1 MLESTNHSCEEIK
14 IDLDPSEKI
23 KKKAQRKYQL
33 NAIQI
38 PRLRLLGFCGICF
51 FVLIHNLFINKSISW
66 FLFSSFTSILIGY
79 ALLSWL
85 ILYFLY
91 DKLKSI
97 NLGLIFLTVDIFIFI
112 LAIYS
117 TGGDKSWLFFL
128 LMFRVAD
135 QANTNFKKTLLFS
148 HISVSSYLL
157 LILYLCLFENRS
169 VAWPIE
175 ISKTLFIYLGNF
187 YISLTAK
194 TSEKLRNRTSA
205 SIRTARKEIIRR
217 KKIQKAL
224 VQSEARYRQLVNHAP
239 AGIYEIDTQN
249 GKIISVN
256 NVMCHY
262 TGYTK
267 EEFLKLGPY
276 DLLTDSSKR
285 LFMERQSRK
294 NGEDEVSEVVEY
306 EFRGKNGNVFWAMLN
321 LKLFYEGADPVSAT
335 VVVHDITARKQAE
348 LNLQKS
354 EAKFRDI
361 IENMEEGYIENDLAG
376 NITYINKSACKY
388 MGHSR
393 QEVVGMNLKDFIPA
407 ATFNKL
413 IMRIKKVYKTGKPE
427 WIESYENMRKDGSIL
442 LVESSIGLLRDESG
456 KPVGFR
462 SITRDVTERMRA
474 AQEKQELEERLSRSE
489 KMESLGIL
497 AGGVAHDLNNV
508 LSGIVSYPDLLL
520 MDIPQDSSIREP
532 ILTIKESGKKA
543 ATIVQDLLTLARR
556 GVTTTEILNLNEIVS
571 DYMKS
576 PENEKILSYHPNIKI
591 ETNLL
596 AELPNLRGSSVHIK
610 KTIMNLV
617 SNAVEAQPQGG
628 KIIVSTKNQ
637 YIDTPIEGYDR
648 VNEGEYL
655 ILAIKDYG
663 TGISPDDL
671 KRIFEPF
678 YTKKVMGRS
687 GTGLGMAVVWGT
699 VQDHKGYINVKSNE
713 GKGTVFELYFPLTRE
728 AVDQQKTRISIE
740 YIRGN
745 KESVLIVDDIKTQRK
760 IATNMLNKL
769 NYAVNSVSNGED
781 AVQYIKRKS
790 PDLVVLDMIMDPGID
805 GFDTYKKI
813 IKYRPEQKAIIVSGF
828 AETDRVKKT
837 QGLGAGEYIKK
848 PYTIEKIG
856 LAIKQ
861 ELSGQNLAA

>member
-1 MLESTNHSCEEIK
+1 MESAKHCCEEIK
-14 IDLDPSEKI
+14 IDLDPTEKR
-23 KKKAQRKYQL
+23 KKKEQRKYQL

-38 PRLRLLGFCGICF
+38 PRLRLLGFSGICF
-51 FVLIHNLFINKSISW
+51 FVLIHNVFISKSISW
-66 FLFSSFTSILIGY
+66 LLFSSFTAILIGY

-85 ILYFLY
+85 ILYFLF
-91 DKLKSI
+91 DRLKSI

-112 LAIYS
+112 LAIYF

-135 QANTNFKKTLLFS
+135 QANTNFKKTVIFS
-148 HISVSSYLL
+148 HISVFSYLL
-157 LILYLCLFENRS
+157 LLLYLCVIEHRPIVL
-169 VAWPIE
+169 PIE
-175 ISKTLFIYLGNF
+175 AAKILFIYLGNF

-205 SIRTARKEIIRR
+205 SIRMARKEIIRR
-217 KKIQKAL
+217 KHIQKAL
-224 VQSEARYRQLVNHAP
+224 GQSEARYRQLVNHAP

-249 GKIISVN
+249 GKITSVN
-256 NVMCHY
+256 NVMCQY
-262 TGYTK
+262 TGYTR
-267 EEFLKLGPY
+267 EEFLKLDPF
-276 DLLTDSSKR
+276 DILTDDSKR
-285 LFMERQSRK
+285 LFMERHSK
-294 NGEDEVSEVVEY
+294 SFDDKDVPEIVEY
-306 EFRGKNGNVFWAMLN
+306 KVRGKDGHEFWVMLN
-321 LKLFYEGADPVSAT
+321 SKVFYEGDKPISVT
-335 VVVHDITARKQAE
+335 VVAHDITARKKAE
-348 LNLQKS
+348 IKLKKS

-376 NITYINKSACKY
+376 NITYINKSACKH
-388 MGHSR
+388 MGHSM
-393 QEVVGMNLKDFIPA
+393 EEIIGMNAKEFIPA
-407 ATFNKL
+407 ETFKIIFSRYNK
-413 IMRIKKVYKTGKPE
+413 VFQTGKPE
-427 WIESYENMRKDGSIL
+427 WIESYENIRKDGSPL
-442 LVESSIGLLRDESG
+442 LIESSIGLLRDDSG
-456 KPVGFR
+456 KPIGFR
-462 SITRDVTERMRA
+462 SITRDVTERMRI
-474 AQEKQELEERLSRSE
+474 AQEKKELEERLSRSE

-556 GVTTTEILNLNEIVS
+556 GVTTTEILDLNEIVS

-576 PENEKILSYHPNIKI
+576 PENDKILSYHPKIQI
-591 ETNLL
+591 ETNLS
-596 AELPNLRGSSVHIK
+596 AELSNLRGSSVHIK

-628 KIIVSTKNQ
+628 IIIVSTRNQ
-637 YIDTPIEGYDR
+637 YIDSPIEGYDR

-655 ILAIKDYG
+655 ILEIKDYG
-663 TGISPDDL
+663 TGIGSDDL

-728 AVDQQKTRISIE
+728 AVAQQKIMISMD

-745 KESVLIVDDIKTQRK
+745 KESVLIVDDVETQRK
-760 IATNMLNKL
+760 IATNMLSKL
-769 NYAVNSVSNGED
+769 NYAVNSVSNGEE
-781 AVQYIKRKS
+781 AVQYIKCKS
-790 PDLVVLDMIMDPGID
+790 PDLIVLDMIMDPGID
-805 GFDTYKKI
+805 GFDTYKNI
-813 IKYRPEQKAIIVSGF
+813 IEIRPAQKAIIVSGF